1 MVLYVDMLNNTQ
13 YLLRTAVEH
22 HRVLLFMYCR
32 ADVEHHMVLD
42 VELLLLTVD
51 VVRAAVEH
59 HIVVRAAVV
68 DC

>member
-22 HRVLLFMYCR
+22 HMVLLFMYCR

-51 VVRAAVEH
+51 DV
-59 HIVVRAAVV
+59 I
-68 DC
+68 